1 MPNNREL
8 EIINSS
14 GDLTEIK
21 LGGADDEKVV
31 LTKEQ
36 VEALFGNWQFEG
48 NQLKVNNK
56 RALDELGT
64 LLQVGVDFAGLF
76 LNGTSITFPNLSIAL
91 IDAGDGKSAVTKEW
105 TEGKFNAKADGASGS
120 FTAQSGETVT
130 VVDGLITSIS

>member
-21 LGGADDEKVV
+21 LGGAGAEKVV

-36 VEALFGNWQFEG
+36 VEALFGNFGFRINDMEG
-48 NQLKVNNK
+48 GGGGVILSYDPNTEILTLGGDPAEI
-56 RALDELGT
+56 RMALS
-64 LLQVGVDFAGLF
+64 VS
-76 LNGTSITFPNLSIAL
+76 N
-91 IDAGDGKSAVTKEW
+91 IDAANPESAVTKEW
-105 TEGKFNAKADGASGS
+105 TVGKFNAKADGASGS

>member
-36 VEALFGNWQFEG
+36 VEALFGNWQFVG
-48 NQLKVNNK
+48 
-56 RALDELGT
+56 DELNLPIGIVFFYET
-64 LLQVGVDFAGLF
+64 EEMQFGDSTYSIQMASI
-76 LNGTSITFPNLSIAL
+76 LNLTQTIAQ
-91 IDAGDGKSAVTKEW
+91 IDSGSGRIAVTKEW
-105 TEGKFNAKADGASGS
+105 TESKVTGASGS
-120 FTAQSGETVT
+120 FTAQSGEAVT